1 MHNVHLRFVI
11 LLKCIWFSQST
22 NRKMLKLVTENKH
35 VTFLKEYNQY
45 EACEYKRTP
54 VATWTAE
61 RMPEMPETFFDKH
74 SNCERL
80 IRSSKSPIEIEIK
93 GIQY

>member
-35 VTFLKEYNQY
+35 YVTFLKEYNQY
-45 EACEYKRTP
+45 EACECKRTP

-61 RMPEMPETFFDKH
+61 RMPEMPKTCIGQH
-74 SNCERL
+74 CERL
-80 IRSSKSPIEIEIK
+80 IMYSKSPIERK